1 MTDSG
6 FSMADFSSPEEY
18 DFSWKII
25 MDPGKSCEKTRKL
38 AIKNEKMQWRNPLH
52 PGEGHFL
59 KKVVTEPTVFPGRS
73 ARNRNG
79 CMKTEGEGGRAAF
92 RTEKPGL

>member
-59 KKVVTEPTVFPGRS
+59 KKLLLSLLFS
-73 ARNRNG
+73 
-79 CMKTEGEGGRAAF
+79 RAGPPETGTGA
-92 RTEKPGL
+92 